1 MANLQAECSVQNL
14 VYTNQ
19 EYLPFNH
26 DLGGGVREVT
36 EKSFGII
43 VWTLYIL
50 EIYV

>member
-26 DLGGGVREVT
+26 DVGGREVT
-36 EKSFGII
+36 EKSSGII